1 MGFQR
6 FVRNTRQLF
15 FNKQKVGILGELAR
29 YPEALVFMRD
39 QMRKNNSAALRQL
52 YNHILLEAA
61 QAERQRDPYVLYGI
75 VYDNGKTT
83 KKHWITC

>member
-1 MGFQR
+1 M
-6 FVRNTRQLF
+6 
-15 FNKQKVGILGELAR
+15 GILGELAR

-52 YNHILLEAA
+52 YNHILLEAD
-61 QAERQRDPYVLYGI
+61 RQKGSVIRMSCTALCTTMEKI
-75 VYDNGKTT
+75 T